1 MTAPCKPQFLFLLLS
16 CDVRYYIL
24 QKGGS
29 STMVIMPRE
38 NGTEGVLILI
48 TQMGK
53 PRPRGQK

>member
-1 MTAPCKPQFLFLLLS
+1 
-16 CDVRYYIL
+16 
-24 QKGGS
+24 
-29 STMVIMPRE
+29 MVIMPRE